1 VDEGRKNFLPGGIF
15 FLVVRRVGADVVE
28 ARCRA
33 GSMNQYPH
41 FGGRDFILSDSRG
54 GPFAGTGV
62 AIVHSLDCRVRHH
75 AADERV
81 PDCHNKECRPMS
93 TVSTS
98 TTASASDIQLNYMTL
113 LVTQLRNQNPL
124 EPMDNQEMA
133 SQLAQFNQLQQL
145 ETLNTSFSGVLDLVQ
160 RSYASSLVGKEV
172 SFDATLANGTTETVT
187 GKVTEVTAGNGGDIV
202 LTVGDRAVSLSGVT
216 SIRG

>member
-1 VDEGRKNFLPGGIF
+1 
-15 FLVVRRVGADVVE
+15 
-28 ARCRA
+28 
-33 GSMNQYPH
+33 
-41 FGGRDFILSDSRG
+41 
-54 GPFAGTGV
+54 
-62 AIVHSLDCRVRHH
+62 
-75 AADERV
+75 
-81 PDCHNKECRPMS
+81 MS

-113 LVTQLRNQNPL
+113 LVTQLQNQNPL
-124 EPMDNQEMA
+124 EPMDNQQMA

-172 SFDATLANGTTETVT
+172 SFDAMQEDGTTKTVT
-187 GKVTEVTAGNGGDIV
+187 GKVTEVTTGSGNDMV
-202 LTVGDRAVSLSGVT
+202 LTVGDRTVSLSDVT